1 LTGATEP
8 APKTKPK
15 TIIVP
20 KDMLKESEKLL
31 SEAFHKSMK
40 KQFKLETI

>member
-1 LTGATEP
+1 M
-8 APKTKPK
+8 KTRPK

-20 KDMLKESEKLL
+20 EAMLEESKKLL